1 MQTLN
6 IPSTPA
12 LPLQLCVHRYY
23 FRAEDPAFQQLLV
36 VWNQVV
42 SILAAAPA
50 GTIAKVDSESLF
62 AAPVDGALT
71 MFLSAEL
78 SSTAV
83 DGNVFRPEDF
93 DGIGAEE
100 FTELQSAL
108 EQWMA
113 APTYDTPCTPSHL
126 ADVLAANYQEPGA
139 PREWQWS
146 GETKN
151 TSGQ

>member
-1 MQTLN
+1 MPTPN
-6 IPSTPA
+6 TPSTPA

-23 FRAEDPAFQQLLV
+23 SRAEAPAFQQLLV
-36 VWNQVV
+36 VWNQVA

-62 AAPVDGALT
+62 VAPLNGALA
-71 MFLSAEL
+71 MFLSADL
-78 SSTAV
+78 SPTAI

-100 FTELQSAL
+100 FAELQSAL

-126 ADVLAANYQEPGA
+126 ADVLAANYREIGA
-139 PREWQWS
+139 PREWRWS
-146 GETKN
+146 GEYEN
-151 TSGQ
+151 TPGQ

>member
-1 MQTLN
+1 MQTPN
-6 IPSTPA
+6 TPSTPA

-23 FRAEDPAFQQLLV
+23 SRAEDPAFQKLLV
-36 VWNQVV
+36 VWNQVAP
-42 SILAAAPA
+42 ILAAAPA

-62 AAPVDGALT
+62 VAPVGNALA
-71 MFLSAEL
+71 MFLSADL
-78 SSTAV
+78 TPTAV
-83 DGNVFRPEDF
+83 DGNIFRPEDF

-100 FTELQSAL
+100 FAELQGAL
-108 EQWMA
+108 ERWMA
-113 APTYDTPCTPSHL
+113 APTYDTPCTPYHL